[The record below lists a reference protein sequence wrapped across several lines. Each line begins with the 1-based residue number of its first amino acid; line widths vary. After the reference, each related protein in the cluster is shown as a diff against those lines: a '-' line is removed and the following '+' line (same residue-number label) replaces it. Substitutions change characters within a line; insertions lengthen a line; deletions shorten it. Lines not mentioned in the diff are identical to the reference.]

1 MPQIMINRD
10 ELQQRVSDEAHLVEV
25 LPAKEFARAHLPVA
39 INIPL
44 AKLSEKTTAALDKKK
59 TMIVYCYDYQ

>member
-10 ELQQRVSDEAHLVEV
+10 ELQQRVNDGAHLVEV
-25 LPAKEFARAHLPVA
+25 LSAKEFARAHLPGA

-44 AKLSEKTTAALDKKK
+44 AKLSAKTTAGFVKKK
-59 TMIVYCYDYQ
+59 ATIVYCYDYQ